1 MRLRWGRRCPAG
13 LANGNMHIV
22 EITMELNIENVLVDP
37 RDMIGKGSDVH
48 PVTADDIYTRGSRR

>member
-1 MRLRWGRRCPAG
+1 
-13 LANGNMHIV
+13 MHIV